1 MYSVLH
7 VTDAQTAGDQLLQD
21 KAAGTCYLA
30 LASVE
35 VFMSGPGLYYNI
47 FISEPGWKFSFQD
60 QVFTAKSSF
69 QDQVFTTTSSSQ
81 DQVFTANLHLKAWA
95 VLCQDQ
101 VQVLQLRPWAWL
113 EVLSQVQMFT
123 TKYSF
128 QTLKSSFQS
137 QVLIFISEP
146 ELWKSFSQA
155 QIFTTK
161 SSFQSLGSGTPHVRT
176 RSLLPKSCVR
186 ALALEVLF
194 QTRSYCNIFIS
205 EPGLWK
211 SFPRTRSLLQNLH
224 VRAWTLKSSSRP
236 GLYYNIF
243 SSEPGPHIMSDQQ
256 Q

>member
-1 MYSVLH
+1 M
-7 VTDAQTAGDQLLQD
+7 
-21 KAAGTCYLA
+21 
-30 LASVE
+30 
-35 VFMSGPGLYYNI
+35 
-47 FISEPGWKFSFQD
+47 W
-60 QVFTAKSSF
+60 KSSC

-81 DQVFTANLHLKAWA
+81 SLAGSSHFRTRSLLQNLHFRTRSL
-95 VLCQDQ
+95 
-101 VQVLQLRPWAWL
+101 LQHLRLRIRSLLRIFTSKPGLSFARTRSKFFSSDLGLGWKSF
-113 EVLSQVQMFT
+113 SQVQMFT

-224 VRAWTLKSSSRP
+224 VRAWTLEVLFQTRSLLQYLQFRAWPSHYVRSTAVVA
-236 GLYYNIF
+236 LA
-243 SSEPGPHIMSDQQ
+243 
-256 Q
+256 

>member
-1 MYSVLH
+1 MLV
-7 VTDAQTAGDQLLQD
+7 
-21 KAAGTCYLA
+21 
-30 LASVE
+30 
-35 VFMSGPGLYYNI
+35 
-47 FISEPGWKFSFQD
+47 WKSSCQD
-60 QVFTAKSSF
+60 QVFTTTSSSQSLAGSSHFRTRVFTAKSSF

-81 DQVFTANLHLKAWA
+81 DQVFTANLHLKPGLSFARTRSKFFSSDLGLGWKSF
-95 VLCQDQ
+95 
-101 VQVLQLRPWAWL
+101 
-113 EVLSQVQMFT
+113 SQVQMFT